1 MQWIST
7 VYIKAMIIEG
17 REDEMGHPFDDEDS
31 EDDSDGEMD
40 KQPFSI
46 DVNYNSLLAANSDIP
61 NAEKVGQ
68 TKATFKLQVEA
79 LTLPPL
85 RIARFERRVPGLN
98 SRPRSGASSSSTSH
112 PTW

>member
-1 MQWIST
+1 MEALTIDSNPHFCPSSATFNVLQARKDIMQWIST

-61 NAEKVGQ
+61 NAEKV
-68 TKATFKLQVEA
+68 
-79 LTLPPL
+79 
-85 RIARFERRVPGLN
+85 
-98 SRPRSGASSSSTSH
+98 RPDESNI
-112 PTW
+112 